1 MFLLVSLLA
10 DFAGKVVWLTG
21 ASTGLG
27 EAMAYELASVGAK
40 LVLTARSE
48 DLLEKVKEEC
58 IGNIGNI
65 IISICSL

>member
-1 MFLLVSLLA
+1 MWV
-10 DFAGKVVWLTG
+10 TG

-40 LVLTARSE
+40 LILTARSE

-58 IGNIGNI
+58 IGN
-65 IISICSL
+65 

>member
-1 MFLLVSLLA
+1 M
-10 DFAGKVVWLTG
+10 TG

-65 IISICSL
+65 II